1 MFINYWVTFFLLHLS
16 ISGLV
21 NMVMISYPGQSNASS
36 KQTICVGII
45 VILWSFAG
53 VSPTY
58 TKITKNLG
66 TLGIIVNR
74 LSPFAYSHELEF
86 IYELQPYPTIFNTNI
101 ILDKF
106 NFEYPNKNGCLI
118 ALILFWLITNFI
130 AYLILESNHSRLYE
144 KYKTKLSLL
153 ILDIKF
159 NIYKLRYLYRKKKNV
174 KIKNSKIMNN
184 SNVKSTTT
192 SEKTKAMVIANNN
205 NNNDIILQIDDG
217 KLTEKVDNE
226 NKYTNTINTTSIN
239 NNYGNNN
246 DRNNEMGVELNDIQA
261 RTNNIRNSNNSTVS
275 YNDNKT
281 TSVRM
286 NNYQLNPLHVKENDL
301 V

>member
-1 MFINYWVTFFLLHLS
+1 
-16 ISGLV
+16 
-21 NMVMISYPGQSNASS
+21 MISYPGQSNASS

-66 TLGIIVNR
+66 TLGIIMNR

-86 IYELQPYPTIFNTNI
+86 IDELQPYPTIFNTNI
-101 ILDKF
+101 ILNKF

-118 ALILFWLITNFI
+118 ALTMFWLITNFI
-130 AYLILESNHSRLYE
+130 AYLILESNHSKLYE

-159 NIYKLRYLYRKKKNV
+159 NIYKLRYFYRKKKNV
-174 KIKNSKIMNN
+174 KIKNSKI
-184 SNVKSTTT
+184 KSTTT
-192 SEKTKAMVIANNN
+192 SVETTAMVIT
-205 NNNDIILQIDDG
+205 NNDD

-226 NKYTNTINTTSIN
+226 NQNAKTTYYTTSVN
-239 NNYGNNN
+239 NNYGNDNYNSNN
-246 DRNNEMGVELNDIQA
+246 NNSNHEMSVELNDIKA
-261 RTNNIRNSNNSTVS
+261 RTNNDRNSNNSSVL

-281 TSVRM
+281 TSIRIDK
-286 NNYQLNPLHVKENDL
+286 YQLNPLHVKDNDL